1 MLLYQTYMVKNKHNL
16 KSNPYGERLGFVQQF
31 SAYDDLDDTS
41 KSTIAHLAFDQGL
54 KHAAFYEIARE
65 IIYKQRAMGGT
76 ALNAS
81 SAERYAGLPQS
92 FDEARKMPGNSIEEV
107 LGRLD
112 TDTSVNNPD
121 DVEFYK
127 TGVRRHI
134 EELYA
139 FSDKYRQRYGGGN
152 QIKERMLAHACSL
165 LWIQH
170 NSLKFLQEN
179 GKNPNKYPT
188 VRIYL
193 NPQLQYSLDIYKK
206 IFAKAT
212 REGLRFQAKIMAPSG
227 YTKHLVGKVVDYCAE
242 LATGRLET
250 RRDPIVFY
258 GFEESK
264 DKLLR
269 IIEEVYFQ
277 HESAF
282 EGRETGAIPLA
293 IAPGF
298 AVGENPVGLDGEES
312 LTDHRQRVIKA
323 ANYDAKKFRMN
334 AASWNIN
341 PDNIAF
347 NK

>member
-16 KSNPYGERLGFVQQF
+16 ENNPYSERLGFVQQF
-31 SAYDDLDDTS
+31 SAYGDLDDTN

-139 FSDKYRQRYGGGN
+139 FSDKYRQRYGEYGSRPSASGAF
-152 QIKERMLAHACSL
+152 KRC
-165 LWIQH
+165 
-170 NSLKFLQEN
+170 
-179 GKNPNKYPT
+179 
-188 VRIYL
+188 R
-193 NPQLQYSLDIYKK
+193 
-206 IFAKAT
+206 
-212 REGLRFQAKIMAPSG
+212 QA
-227 YTKHLVGKVVDYCAE
+227 
-242 LATGRLET
+242 
-250 RRDPIVFY
+250 
-258 GFEESK
+258 GF
-264 DKLLR
+264 
-269 IIEEVYFQ
+269 
-277 HESAF
+277 
-282 EGRETGAIPLA
+282 
-293 IAPGF
+293 
-298 AVGENPVGLDGEES
+298 
-312 LTDHRQRVIKA
+312 
-323 ANYDAKKFRMN
+323 
-334 AASWNIN
+334 
-341 PDNIAF
+341 
-347 NK
+347 

>member
-16 KSNPYGERLGFVQQF
+16 ENNPYSERLGFVQQF
-31 SAYDDLDDTS
+31 SAYGDLDDTN
-41 KSTIAHLAFDQGL
+41 KSTIAHLAFDEGL

-65 IIYKQRAMGGT
+65 IIHKQQAMGGT
-76 ALNAS
+76 ALNAF

-139 FSDKYRQRYGGGN
+139 FSDKYRQRYGGGS
-152 QIKERMLAHACSL
+152 QIKERMLADECSL

-170 NSLKFLQEN
+170 NSLKFLRED

-212 REGLRFQAKIMAPSG
+212 RERLRFQAKIMAPSG

-277 HESAF
+277 YESAF

>member
-1 MLLYQTYMVKNKHNL
+1 MVKNKHNL
-16 KSNPYGERLGFVQQF
+16 ENNPYSERLGFVQQF
-31 SAYDDLDDTS
+31 SAYGDLDDTN
-41 KSTIAHLAFDQGL
+41 KSTIAHLAFDGGL
-54 KHAAFYEIARE
+54 KHADFYKLAHE
-65 IIYKQRAMGGT
+65 IIHEKRAMGGT

-81 SAERYAGLPQS
+81 SVERCAELPRS

-112 TDTSVNNPD
+112 TDISVNDPD

-152 QIKERMLAHACSL
+152 QIKERMLADECSL

-170 NSLKFLQEN
+170 NSLKFLQED

-193 NPQLQYSLDIYKK
+193 NPRLRDSLDIYKK

-227 YTKHLVGKVVDYCAE
+227 YTKHLVDRVVDYCAG
-242 LATGRLET
+242 LAAGRLET

-269 IIEEVYFQ
+269 IVEEVYSQ
-277 HESAF
+277 YEGAF

-312 LTDHRQRVIKA
+312 LTDHRQRVIEEA
-323 ANYDAKKFRMN
+323 GYDARKFRMN

-347 NK
+347 NR

>member
-1 MLLYQTYMVKNKHNL
+1 MVNNKHNL
-16 KSNPYGERLGFVQQF
+16 ENNPYSERLDFVKQF
-31 SAYDDLDDTS
+31 SGYNNLDDTN
-41 KSTIAHLAFDQGL
+41 KSTIAHLAFDKDL
-54 KHAAFYEIARE
+54 KDTGFYEIALE
-65 IIYKQRAMGGT
+65 IVQEKRAMGGA

-81 SAERYAGLPQS
+81 SAERYAGLPRS
-92 FDEARKMPGNSIEEV
+92 FDEARKMSGNSIEEV

-112 TDTSVNNPD
+112 TDMSVNNPD
-121 DVEFYK
+121 DVKFYK

-139 FSDKYRQRYGGGN
+139 FSDKYRQRYGGGD
-152 QIKERMLAHACSL
+152 QIKEKMLADECSL

-193 NPQLQYSLDIYKK
+193 NPQLRDSLAIYKK

-212 REGLRFQAKIMAPSG
+212 REGFRFQAKIMAPSG
-227 YTKHLVGKVVDYCAE
+227 YTKHLVDKVVDYCAR
-242 LATGRLET
+242 LAAGQLET

-269 IIEEVYFQ
+269 IVEEVYSQ
-277 HESAF
+277 YESAF
-282 EGRETGAIPLA
+282 KGRETGAIPLA

-312 LTDHRQRVIKA
+312 LTDHRQRVIKEA
-323 ANYDAKKFRMN
+323 DYDAKKFRMN

>member
-1 MLLYQTYMVKNKHNL
+1 MLPCWVYMVNNKHDLEN
-16 KSNPYGERLGFVQQF
+16 NPYSERLDSVRRLSG
-31 SAYDDLDDTS
+31 YDDLDDIN
-41 KSTIAHLAFDQGL
+41 KGTIAHLAFDGDL
-54 KHAAFYEIARE
+54 EDAGFYKLAHE
-65 IIYKQRAMGGT
+65 IIHEKRAMGGT

-81 SAERYAGLPQS
+81 SVERCAELPRS
-92 FDEARKMPGNSIEEV
+92 FDEARKMSGNSIEEV
-107 LGRLD
+107 LGRLN

-139 FSDKYRQRYGGGN
+139 FSDKYRQRYGGGD
-152 QIKERMLAHACSL
+152 QRKEKMLADECSL

-193 NPQLQYSLDIYKK
+193 NPQLRDSLDIYKK

-227 YTKHLVGKVVDYCAE
+227 YTKRLVGKVVDYCAR
-242 LATGRLET
+242 LAAGRPET

-269 IIEEVYFQ
+269 IVEEVYSQ
-277 HESAF
+277 YESAF

-312 LTDHRQRVIKA
+312 LTDHRQRVIKEA
-323 ANYDAKKFRMN
+323 GYDAEKFRMN

>member
-1 MLLYQTYMVKNKHNL
+1 
-16 KSNPYGERLGFVQQF
+16 
-31 SAYDDLDDTS
+31 
-41 KSTIAHLAFDQGL
+41 
-54 KHAAFYEIARE
+54 
-65 IIYKQRAMGGT
+65 
-76 ALNAS
+76 
-81 SAERYAGLPQS
+81 
-92 FDEARKMPGNSIEEV
+92 MPGNSIEEV

-121 DVEFYK
+121 DVEFYR
-127 TGVRRHI
+127 TGVRQHI
-134 EELYA
+134 EGLYA

-152 QIKERMLAHACSL
+152 QIKEKMLADECSL

-170 NSLKFLQEN
+170 NSLEFLREN
-179 GKNPNKYPT
+179 GKTLNKYPT

-193 NPQLQYSLDIYKK
+193 NPQLQDSLDIYKK

-212 REGLRFQAKIMAPSG
+212 RERLRFQAKIMAPSG
-227 YTKHLVGKVVDYCAE
+227 YTKHLVDKTVDYCAG
-242 LATGRLET
+242 LAAGRLET

-269 IIEEVYFQ
+269 IVEEVYFQ
-277 HESAF
+277 YESAF

-312 LTDHRQRVIKA
+312 LTDHRQRVIKEA
-323 ANYDAKKFRMN
+323 DYDAKKFRMN

>member
-1 MLLYQTYMVKNKHNL
+1 MVKNKHNL
-16 KSNPYGERLGFVQQF
+16 ENNPYSERLDSVRRLSGH
-31 SAYDDLDDTS
+31 DNLDDTN
-41 KSTIAHLAFDQGL
+41 KSIIAHLAFD
-54 KHAAFYEIARE
+54 KHLEDTDFYKTALE
-65 IIYKQRAMGGT
+65 IIHEKRAMGGT

-81 SAERYAGLPQS
+81 SVERCAELPQS
-92 FDEARKMPGNSIEEV
+92 FDEARRMSGNSIEEV

-134 EELYA
+134 EGLYA
-139 FSDKYRQRYGGGN
+139 FSDEYRRRYGGGN
-152 QIKERMLAHACSL
+152 QIKEKMLADECSL
-165 LWIQH
+165 LWVQH

-193 NPQLQYSLDIYKK
+193 NPQLRDSLAIYKK

-227 YTKHLVGKVVDYCAE
+227 YAKHLVDKAVDYYAG
-242 LATGRLET
+242 LAAGRLET

-269 IIEEVYFQ
+269 IVEEVYSQ
-277 HESAF
+277 YERAF

-312 LTDHRQRVIKA
+312 LTDHRQRVIKEA
-323 ANYDAKKFRMN
+323 DYDANKFRMN

>member
-1 MLLYQTYMVKNKHNL
+1 M
-16 KSNPYGERLGFVQQF
+16 S
-31 SAYDDLDDTS
+31 
-41 KSTIAHLAFDQGL
+41 
-54 KHAAFYEIARE
+54 
-65 IIYKQRAMGGT
+65 
-76 ALNAS
+76 
-81 SAERYAGLPQS
+81 
-92 FDEARKMPGNSIEEV
+92 GNSIEEV

-139 FSDKYRQRYGGGN
+139 FSDKYRQRYGKGDRRR
-152 QIKERMLAHACSL
+152 ERMLADVCSL

-170 NSLKFLQEN
+170 NSLKFLRED

-193 NPQLQYSLDIYKK
+193 NPQLRDSLDIYKK

-212 REGLRFQAKIMAPSG
+212 REGFRFQAKIMAPSG
-227 YTKHLVGKVVDYCAE
+227 YAKHLVDKVVDYCAG
-242 LATGRLET
+242 LAAGRLET

-269 IIEEVYFQ
+269 IVEEVYSQ
-277 HESAF
+277 YESAF

-312 LTDHRQRVIKA
+312 LTDHRQRVIKEA
-323 ANYDAKKFRMN
+323 GYDAEKFRMN

>member
-16 KSNPYGERLGFVQQF
+16 ENNPYSERLGFVQQF
-31 SAYDDLDDTS
+31 SAYGDLDDTN
-41 KSTIAHLAFDQGL
+41 KSTIAHLAFDEGL

-65 IIYKQRAMGGT
+65 IIHKQQAMGGT
-76 ALNAS
+76 ALNAF

-152 QIKERMLAHACSL
+152 QIKERMLADECSL

-170 NSLKFLQEN
+170 NSLKFLRED

-212 REGLRFQAKIMAPSG
+212 RERLRFQAKIMAPSG

-277 HESAF
+277 YESAF

>member
-1 MLLYQTYMVKNKHNL
+1 MVKNKHNL
-16 KSNPYGERLGFVQQF
+16 KGNPYSERLDSVRRLSGH
-31 SAYDDLDDTS
+31 DDLDDTS
-41 KSTIAHLAFDQGL
+41 KSTIAHLAFDKDL
-54 KHAAFYEIARE
+54 NDADFHELAHE
-65 IIYKQRAMGGT
+65 IIYKKRAMGGT

-81 SAERYAGLPQS
+81 SAERYARLPRS

-121 DVEFYK
+121 DVEFYRA
-127 TGVRRHI
+127 GVRRHI
-134 EELYA
+134 EGLYA

-152 QIKERMLAHACSL
+152 QIKERMLAHGCSL

-170 NSLKFLQEN
+170 NSLKFLQED

-193 NPQLQYSLDIYKK
+193 NPQLQHSLDIYKK

-227 YTKHLVGKVVDYCAE
+227 YAKHLVDKAVDYYAG
-242 LATGRLET
+242 LAAGRLET

-269 IIEEVYFQ
+269 IVEEVYSQ
-277 HESAF
+277 YESAF
-282 EGRETGAIPLA
+282 EGRETGAVPLA

-312 LTDHRQRVIKA
+312 LTDHRQRVIKEA
-323 ANYDAKKFRMN
+323 GYDAKKFRMN
-334 AASWNIN
+334 AALWNIN

>member
-31 SAYDDLDDTS
+31 SAYDNLDDTN
-41 KSTIAHLAFDQGL
+41 KSIIAHLAFDKDL
-54 KHAAFYEIARE
+54 EDTDFYKTALE
-65 IIYKQRAMGGT
+65 IIHEKRAMGGA

-152 QIKERMLAHACSL
+152 QIKERMLADACSL

-170 NSLKFLQEN
+170 NSLKFLQED

-193 NPQLQYSLDIYKK
+193 NPQLRDSLAIYKK

-227 YTKHLVGKVVDYCAE
+227 YTKHLVDKVVDYCAG
-242 LATGRLET
+242 LAAGRLET

-269 IIEEVYFQ
+269 IVEEVYSQ
-277 HESAF
+277 YESAF
-282 EGRETGAIPLA
+282 EGRETGAVPLA

-312 LTDHRQRVIKA
+312 LTDHRQRVIKEA
-323 ANYDAKKFRMN
+323 DYDARKFRMN

-347 NK
+347 NR

>member
-1 MLLYQTYMVKNKHNL
+1 MQVFYKL
-16 KSNPYGERLGFVQQF
+16 
-31 SAYDDLDDTS
+31 
-41 KSTIAHLAFDQGL
+41 AH
-54 KHAAFYEIARE
+54 E
-65 IIYKQRAMGGT
+65 IIHEKRAMGGT
-76 ALNAS
+76 ALNAF
-81 SAERYAGLPQS
+81 SAERYTRLPQS
-92 FDEARKMPGNSIEEV
+92 FNEARKMPGNSIEEV
-107 LGRLD
+107 LGRLN

-121 DVEFYK
+121 DVKFYK

-139 FSDKYRQRYGGGN
+139 FSDKYRQRYGEGD
-152 QIKERMLAHACSL
+152 QRKEKMLADECSL

-170 NSLKFLQEN
+170 NSLKFLWED

-193 NPQLQYSLDIYKK
+193 NPQLRDSLDIYKK

-227 YTKHLVGKVVDYCAE
+227 YAKHLVDETVDYCAR
-242 LATGRLET
+242 LAAGRLKT

-269 IIEEVYFQ
+269 IVEEVYSQ
-277 HESAF
+277 YESAF

-312 LTDHRQRVIKA
+312 LTDHRQRVIEEA
-323 ANYDAKKFRMN
+323 GYDAKKFRMN